1 MTTPSIIERAGS
13 VIRRTSR
20 YEQRRH
26 VRARAWHYERE
37 RHLEGVLGVYT
48 QTPYG
53 PIADTRRI
61 IRRLGGILHRQ
72 VMSNHPFR
80 RRRIPWTRKVLFG
93 ECLML
98 WHLLAEQEAAE

>member
-1 MTTPSIIERAGS
+1 MTTPAMAKACRTIPH
-13 VIRRTSR
+13 TSR

-26 VRARAWHYERE
+26 VRAMAWHYERE

-48 QTPYG
+48 QTLYG

-80 RRRIPWTRKVLFG
+80 RRIPRTFPTGPVRRHRFTKR
-93 ECLML
+93 
-98 WHLLAEQEAAE
+98 